1 MIRSRST
8 ETPSEEATESDSEE
22 DEEDLAA
29 LAEAASNGDQ
39 EAADRLGELAKAAG
53 ISDDEYNQMSWE
65 DAVTAIQAAQGTEE
79 EAEEEEFTPA
89 VTEIYKVV
97 LEAGKPAVECE
108 ILAVFEE
115 RRTVNLKN
123 VDTGKPFKGISW
135 DKLRNG

>member
-1 MIRSRST
+1 
-8 ETPSEEATESDSEE
+8 
-22 DEEDLAA
+22 
-29 LAEAASNGDQ
+29 
-39 EAADRLGELAKAAG
+39 
-53 ISDDEYNQMSWE
+53 MSWE

-135 DKLRNG
+135 DKLQNG